1 MRYEFSYYQVDA
13 RSPRELVMA
22 LINFYSEM
30 HGYREWRVV
39 GDNGTMQAESCCRN
53 GTRVNISVQQTT
65 LLGTLA
71 KEVKITRQWEEDAR
85 RWR

>member
-1 MRYEFSYYQVDA
+1 MRYGFSYYQVDA
-13 RSPRELVMA
+13 RSPRELVMS
-22 LINFYSEM
+22 LIDFYQLRGYYDWKIVSN
-30 HGYREWRVV
+30 HGTAR
-39 GDNGTMQAESCCRN
+39 AENHRN
-53 GTRVNISVQQTT
+53 GWQTSISVQQTT